1 MAGSD
6 APAAVPV
13 RWGRILACA
22 LAALLVGEAFGQAYF
37 QIWSGQWL
45 RSTALYLWSPYGLV
59 RSNPAATSPQYA
71 INANGF
77 RDLRDYSRERRPG
90 GVRVLLVGGSVLYSG
105 IAETF
110 LESERRVDSASTI
123 AQFLERRLEA
133 DPVLAGVDVEVLN
146 AAVNFNRIVE
156 VATAYTGEYAW
167 WDADV
172 VVVFGSANNF
182 FAPASAEAVRRGEAG
197 VRAPHPWRQ
206 DFERLANVGSLGAWL
221 EQGIRLA
228 ADRSALVTI
237 GTKAAGKVLDAA
249 SAVVAARAPRQGPA
263 PAEAGA
269 ATVEEEARYFRDY
282 AAVVDGLVATA
293 RAEGQDVMFFWEHF
307 LGDVRAVK
315 PLSADEAWLARAV
328 NQRADQTAFH
338 ARMRERWLG
347 FMRERGL
354 PHVDPLDRLRRE
366 TDTVFID
373 YLHYTRRGNAIM
385 ADEVY
390 DALRP
395 IILARREGDGAGRPL
410 SPTAGPE
417 PRRR

>member
-1 MAGSD
+1 MAGSEEQRG
-6 APAAVPV
+6 API
-13 RWGRILACA
+13 RWGRILACV
-22 LAALLVGEAFGQAYF
+22 LAAALVAEAFGQAYF
-37 QIWSGQWL
+37 RVWSGQWL

-77 RDLRDYSRERRPG
+77 RDLRDYARERRPG

-110 LESERRVDSASTI
+110 LESERRVDSGSTI

-133 DPVLAGVDVEVLN
+133 DPILAGVDVEVLN

-156 VATAYTGEYAW
+156 VATAYVGEYAW
-167 WDADV
+167 WDPDV

-182 FAPASAEAVRRGEAG
+182 FAPASSGAIRRGDAG
-197 VRAPHPWRQ
+197 VRATHPWRQ

-228 ADRSALVTI
+228 ADRSAVVTI
-237 GTKAAGKVLDAA
+237 GSKAAGKVLDAA
-249 SAVVAARAPRQGPA
+249 STWVAVRAPRPVSPA
-263 PAEAGA
+263 VFEDA
-269 ATVEEEARYFRDY
+269 ATGDDEARYFRDY

-293 RAEGQDVMFFWEHF
+293 RAEGQDVVFFWEYF
-307 LGDVRAVK
+307 LGDVRHVK
-315 PLSADEAWLARAV
+315 PLSPDEVWLDRTVHQGDA
-328 NQRADQTAFH
+328 QTAFH

-347 FMRERGL
+347 FMRDRGL
-354 PHVDPLDRLRRE
+354 PYVDPVNRLRRE

-373 YLHYTRRGNAIM
+373 YLHYTRRGNAVM

-390 DALRP
+390 DVLRP
-395 IILARREGDGAGRPL
+395 LLLARRAAGQAAVPPAR
-410 SPTAGPE
+410 
-417 PRRR
+417 